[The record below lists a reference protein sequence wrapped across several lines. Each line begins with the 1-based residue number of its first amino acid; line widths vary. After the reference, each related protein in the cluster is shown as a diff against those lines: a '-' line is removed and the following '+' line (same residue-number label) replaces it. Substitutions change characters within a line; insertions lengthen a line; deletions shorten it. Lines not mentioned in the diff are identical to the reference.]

1 MIVNPR
7 SIGAGLMDVKIMIKI
22 CETCGMELGDF
33 RVKMGNC
40 CKIVTMK

>member
-1 MIVNPR
+1 MTVNPR

>member
-1 MIVNPR
+1 MIVIPR

-33 RVKMGNC
+33 RVKTDNC